1 MKVTLSYGLL
11 FLCALASLVSVSC
24 RKAMDVVAYDPAF
37 VLETK
42 AVEAI
47 VPNSTY
53 RVIAYNIPGA
63 ANQPYAYV
71 SSGTYRLETGGTLLS
86 SCLLDAEG
94 GFVNESS
101 ESALNGMSGSYY
113 LVLASPGRAVDA
125 VGSFA
130 FSPDDAAD
138 VLKYNAPMSSTL
150 GNYGSIKFVN
160 PLYDQ
165 RSKIRF
171 RIYKNASESVESITV
186 TDASVTSVNAYGE
199 TVRVYPSTRQVKVA
213 DPAFIRPVALVQG
226 DKKADA
232 TGHLLYYES
241 EEVVAASGYYAPKSV
256 VAQILGMSPVAQS
269 YLVESDYIY
278 FACSLKQG
286 DRDAVRIRF
295 PINANA
301 PLLSPQMTYIYRI
314 TISSN
319 YISLA
324 LDVYNDWQ
332 NGGQSEEEVSRPS
345 ESFKIGTWLLDDWT
359 IVDDLGQTIG

>member
-1 MKVTLSYGLL
+1 MKVLTSYRIL
-11 FLCALASLVSVSC
+11 FLISFMALALSSC
-24 RKAMDVVAYDPAF
+24 RKSMDPDVHDPAF
-37 VLETK
+37 MLETK
-42 AVEAI
+42 ATGAV

-71 SSGTYRLETGGTLLS
+71 SSGTYRLEEGESLLS

-94 GFVNESS
+94 VFVSESS

-113 LVLASPGRAVDA
+113 LVLASPGKAVDA
-125 VGSFA
+125 AGSFA
-130 FSPDDAAD
+130 FTPDDSDD

-171 RIYKNASESVESITV
+171 RIYKNASESVEGITV
-186 TDASVTSVNAYGE
+186 SDASVTSVNAYDE
-199 TVRVYPSTRQVKVA
+199 TVRMYPSTRQVKVA
-213 DPAFIRPVALVQG
+213 DPASQRQLTLVPA
-226 DKKADA
+226 DKAPDA
-232 TGHLLYYES
+232 TANLLYYET
-241 EEVVAASGYYAPKSV
+241 EDVVAASGYYAPKSV
-256 VAQILGMSPVAQS
+256 VAQLLGMNAAAQS

-332 NGGQSEEEVSRPS
+332 DGGQSETDVSRPS
-345 ESFKIGTWLLDDWT
+345 ESFEIGTWNMDEWT